1 MNLYIETENNAP
13 KNHPALEDNLL
24 QAFGSIPPHWEPF
37 IRIPRP
43 DLKVYEILV
52 EANPTYQKIN
62 GVWIDVWAIRNMT
75 TQEKTAKQ
83 QAVRDIFSARAQAE
97 NWSAWVLDEATCTMV
112 PPIPRPAPD
121 QVKID
126 ARIWVFWCG
135 ADNNWKDTPPQPDDN
150 NQYKFDF
157 FSWDWVVIS

>member
-37 IRIPRP
+37 TRIPCP
-43 DLKVYEILV
+43 DLKIYEILV

-83 QAVRDIFSARAQAE
+83 QAVRDIFNAREQSE

-121 QVKID
+121 QAKID
-126 ARIWVFWCG
+126 ARVGVFWCG
-135 ADNNWKDTPPQPDDN
+135 ADVNWKDTPPQPNDN

-157 FSWDWVVIS
+157 FSWKWVVIS